1 MSGNRFRKA
10 WTGTRLTS
18 DESRRQGRAVKAAVA
33 ALADTE
39 AVRTFLNSHHPGLEG
54 RPLELATGSDAGLEA
69 VETALG
75 VEAGAGRAFQPGD
88 AIDAA
93 DHGRLPGDPS

>member
-18 DESRRQGRAVKAAVA
+18 DESRRQGSVVTSAVA
-33 ALADTE
+33 ALPDTE
-39 AVRTFLNSHHPGLEG
+39 AVRNFLNSHHAGLQG

-75 VEAGAGRAFQPGD
+75 LEAGAITALPTGE
-88 AIDAA
+88 AIAEA
-93 DHGRLPGDPS
+93 DHGRSPGDGA